1 MDPFG
6 LAGCHGLP
14 STRKAGGTGK
24 NYDPVNGQGLY
35 VLRNPKTPKIEYV
48 GRGDTPARGITH
60 QLSTDKGHLIQ
71 EILYP
76 NNLTKAE
83 AKYLEQ
89 KLMDHLGGEKSTNPV
104 TNLLNKIRSYSPSN
118 PNSRTYDIAGDSSD
132 WANKIFN
139 DVLTKI

>member
-1 MDPFG
+1 MEKKLNLYFTTADKKSYHIT
-6 LAGCHGLP
+6 L
-14 STRKAGGTGK
+14 
-24 NYDPVNGQGLY
+24 NY
-35 VLRNPKTPKIEYV
+35 PK
-48 GRGDTPARGITH
+48 D
-60 QLSTDKGHLIQ
+60 
-71 EILYP
+71 
-76 NNLTKAE
+76 NLTKAE

-89 KLMDHLGGEKSTNPV
+89 KLMDHLGGAKSTNPV